1 MPYAGVMYMEK
12 LLFSVKET
20 AEMLYVNKNKVY
32 DLIKQGKLGY
42 VDIGARKIPKAEID
56 RFIRDNTIYMQ

>member
-1 MPYAGVMYMEK
+1 MEK

-32 DLIKQGKLGY
+32 DLIKQGKIGYIDLGT
-42 VDIGARKIPKAEID
+42 RKIPKTEID
-56 RFIRDNTIYMQ
+56 RFIRENTMYM

>member
-1 MPYAGVMYMEK
+1 MEK

>member
-1 MPYAGVMYMEK
+1 MEK
-12 LLFSVKET
+12 LLFSVKEV

-42 VDIGARKIPKAEID
+42 VDLGAKKIPKAEID
-56 RFIRDNTIYMQ
+56 RFIRENITYSQR